1 MTSPEQTR
9 DGGGS
14 VHRIAV
20 VSDVICPWCFIGK
33 HRLDDALREAGA
45 QGRVEVTWLP
55 FELNPEMPEGGMD
68 RAAYLD
74 AKFGPGKRA
83 EIEARLSQ
91 AAAEND
97 VTINWAGISRTPNTR
112 RAHMLIAIATSEGK
126 GGAAAEALFR
136 GYFMEGRD
144 IGDIGT
150 LMDIGESIGLPRD
163 LVQAAVTDERLERL
177 IAESAAQ
184 AAGNGVTGVPFF
196 VIDDKWA
203 VSGAQPTE
211 VWREALSRLF
221 RQGTPTGTA

>member
-1 MTSPEQTR
+1 MASQMPITDTR
-9 DGGGS
+9 ATR
-14 VHRIAV
+14 HRIAV

-33 HRLDDALREAGA
+33 RRFDEALREAGVE
-45 QGRVEVTWLP
+45 GEIEVTWLP

-68 RAAYLD
+68 RDAYLD

-91 AAAEND
+91 AAAENG
-97 VTINWAGISRTPNTR
+97 VAFNWAGVTRTPNTR

-126 GGAAAEALFR
+126 GSAAAEALFR
-136 GYFMEGRD
+136 GYFLEGRD
-144 IGDIGT
+144 IGDIGA

-163 LVQAAVTDERLERL
+163 LVQAAVTDERLDRL

-184 AAGNGVTGVPFF
+184 AAANGVTGVPFF
-196 VIDDKWA
+196 VIDDTWA
-203 VSGAQPTE
+203 VSGAQPTG

-221 RQGTPTGTA
+221 REGTPTGVA